1 VSLLEVQDLEAGYG
15 AVQVLWRVALRV
27 DAGEIV
33 TVIGNNGAGKTTTML
48 AVTALVP
55 PWRGEI
61 TFDGRTVHGLEPPD
75 IAGLG
80 LALVPQGRRLFG
92 AMSVEENLLMGAY
105 LRRDRG
111 VEATLRRVYEILP
124 RLRER
129 RRQLA
134 GTLSGGEQQMCAIG
148 RALMARPKLLC
159 VDELSFGLAP
169 RVTDEMLDVLVV
181 IRAEGTSVL
190 LVEQDVELALAVAD
204 RGYVME
210 GGRVV
215 LAGTAA
221 ELYDDPGVRTAYLG
235 L

>member
-1 VSLLEVQDLEAGYG
+1 MSLLEIRDLEAGYG

-27 DAGEIV
+27 DPGEIV

-48 AVTALVP
+48 AVTGLVP

-61 TFDGRTVHGLEPPD
+61 AFDGRTVHGLEPPD

>member
-1 VSLLEVQDLEAGYG
+1 MSLLEIRDLEAGYG

-27 DAGEIV
+27 DPGEIV

-48 AVTALVP
+48 AVTGLVP

-61 TFDGRTVHGLEPPD
+61 AFDGRTVHGLEPPD

-124 RLRER
+124 RLREQ

>member
-1 VSLLEVQDLEAGYG
+1 VSLLEIRDLEAGYG

-27 DAGEIV
+27 DPGEIV

-48 AVTALVP
+48 AVTGLVP

-61 TFDGRTVHGLEPPD
+61 AFDGRTVHGLEPPD

>member
-1 VSLLEVQDLEAGYG
+1 MRDLRSGYG
-15 AVQVLWRVALRV
+15 AVQVIWDVTLRV
-27 DAGEIV
+27 EAGEIV
-33 TVIGNNGAGKTTTML
+33 TLIGNNGAGKTTTML
-48 AVTALVP
+48 TLTGLLPV
-55 PWRGEI
+55 WGGEI
-61 TFDGRTVHGLEPPD
+61 SFESRRVAGLEPPD
-75 IAGLG
+75 IAARG

-111 VEATLRRVYEILP
+111 VGDTLRHVYDILP

-159 VDELSFGLAP
+159 IDELSFGLAP
-169 RVTDEMLDVLVV
+169 VITAGMLDVLCE

-190 LVEQDVELALAVAD
+190 LVEQDVEHALAVAD
-204 RGYVME
+204 RAYVME
-210 GGRVV
+210 GGRIV
-215 LAGTAA
+215 LSGAA
-221 ELYDDPGVRTAYLG
+221 AQVYDDPVVRTAYLG